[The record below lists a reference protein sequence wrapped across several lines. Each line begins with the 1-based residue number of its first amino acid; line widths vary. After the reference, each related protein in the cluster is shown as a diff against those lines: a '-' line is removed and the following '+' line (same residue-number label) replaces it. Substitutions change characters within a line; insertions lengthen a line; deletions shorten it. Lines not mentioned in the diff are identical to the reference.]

1 MIPLPDSFADDSAQA
16 EVADNRIYDQRDH
29 ADEPDDTGKIGPYI
43 QGIDAAYR
51 RSGKCLSHHRIYSV
65 VDDSDTAVD
74 GRMGDKLYHIR
85 ANGFGAGDQ
94 AQCALNG
101 KRAKQANSNQCP
113 QNTVDPLRCPFQH
126 DSKHNDRQNQPAG
139 GNAHIEQLQK

>member
-51 RSGKCLSHHRIYSV
+51 RSGKCLSQILVLRSLLKILAE
-65 VDDSDTAVD
+65 VDA
-74 GRMGDKLYHIR
+74 MY
-85 ANGFGAGDQ
+85 F
-94 AQCALNG
+94 
-101 KRAKQANSNQCP
+101 
-113 QNTVDPLRCPFQH
+113 LRVGIF
-126 DSKHNDRQNQPAG
+126 
-139 GNAHIEQLQK
+139 